1 MASASPATLPDSIRL
16 NAPPLRS
23 LLHFSSRSPSPEQSR
38 DTHLHSPAVHS
49 TRISHRHHCG
59 RCDLYHVLFSSL
71 LPSANS
77 CHSFR
82 LSLTFIHSF
91 IGLCLSLPLFHDS
104 VPSFRLQYRSSV
116 DQTSCSQP
124 AANFF
129 VPFSTPERCHE
140 PRLPPEPLRSFDLDP
155 AQETRAKLYIYSF
168 GPLKLVPCLADYFL
182 TIITTSHRLRWTI
195 TFDSTRSSEP
205 SKAVSIINFT
215 NAATRGY
222 QNVLDTFTGHF
233 GHHNSQFG
241 IPQTA
246 AQKHPH
252 STAKE
257 SKTTESHTGPIAYA
271 RGRIQQKPHSHG
283 CCKRENSTGNKHDR
297 ALRSDLV
304 SEQVGPSA
312 PGFRRVTYKTNTD
325 GQR

>member
-104 VPSFRLQYRSSV
+104 IPSFRLQYRSSV
-116 DQTSCSQP
+116 DQISCSQP
-124 AANFF
+124 AANLF

-155 AQETRAKLYIYSF
+155 AQEVRAKLYIYSF
-168 GPLKLVPCLADYFL
+168 GSLNLVPCLADYFL
-182 TIITTSHRLRWTI
+182 TIITTSHRLRWTF
-195 TFDSTRSSEP
+195 TFDSTRPSKP
-205 SKAVSIINFT
+205 SKACFYHKLYECSNQRIPKCPRHLHRPLRPPQLTVQHPADHRAKAPSLNSKRIKSDREPHRT
-215 NAATRGY
+215 N
-222 QNVLDTFTGHF
+222 
-233 GHHNSQFG
+233 
-241 IPQTA
+241 
-246 AQKHPH
+246 
-252 STAKE
+252 
-257 SKTTESHTGPIAYA
+257 
-271 RGRIQQKPHSHG
+271 
-283 CCKRENSTGNKHDR
+283 C
-297 ALRSDLV
+297 LR
-304 SEQVGPSA
+304 
-312 PGFRRVTYKTNTD
+312 
-325 GQR
+325 